1 MMTRTVNWPCIV
13 AALVGVIAV
22 LALPQQLEVYSLIN
36 CTIYVSMAIFAL
48 SMALI
53 WGYGGVLCFGQSAY
67 FGLGAYAYAVVGI
80 NCSDSTFGVMAAVII
95 PALFAALLGYFV
107 FYGRLTDVYFG
118 VITLTVTLILSKL
131 ANSTAGDAY
140 RIGKA
145 RLGGFNG
152 MPDTPP
158 LNIPFHPDLILTPAQ
173 AFAVATSALVV
184 GYIICKWLV
193 FTRYGRSVIAV
204 RENEVRAELLGYDAR
219 LIKLSVFVI
228 GAVIAGIAGALFAS
242 TVFVSPTVF
251 SLNNAAQVLIWVV
264 VGGIGT
270 LMGPLIASVLLQALA
285 TYLGKLGLLDPSV
298 VLGMILI
305 AFVLLVPRGLLPLL
319 IDATARVKAQFT
331 TRSEQPEGEVLH
343 E

>member
-1 MMTRTVNWPCIV
+1 MARPFYWPCI
-13 AALVGVIAV
+13 AALVMGVAAV
-22 LALPQQLEVYSLIN
+22 CVLPSQLEVYSLIN
-36 CTIYVSMAIFAL
+36 CTIYVSMAVFAL

-80 NCSDSTFGVMAAVII
+80 NCGDSTFGLLAAVVL
-95 PALFAALLGYFV
+95 PAFFSAVLGYFV

-140 RIGKA
+140 KVGKA

-158 LNIPFHPDLILTPAQ
+158 LNIPFHPDLLLTPAQ
-173 AFAVATSALVV
+173 TFSVAVAVLVL
-184 GYIICKWLV
+184 GYVICKWLV
-193 FTRYGRSVIAV
+193 STRYGRSVIAV

-219 LIKLSVFVI
+219 LIKLSVFAI
-228 GAVIAGIAGALFAS
+228 GAVIAGGAGALFAS

-251 SLNNAAQVLIWVV
+251 GLNNAAQVLIWVV

-285 TYLGKLGLLDPSV
+285 TYLGKLGVVDPSV
-298 VLGMILI
+298 VLGIILI
-305 AFVLLVPRGLLPLL
+305 AFVLLVPRGLLPL
-319 IDATARVKAQFT
+319 IMDGVARIKAKFVP
-331 TRSEQPEGEVLH
+331 RSAAPQGVVFH